1 MAGADLTT
9 LVTIDVSAEKIG
21 IRDRRHS
28 SSHGND
34 GNDGEKDKE
43 EMKTELHGGGDKMIC
58 NVLEVRVA

>member
-28 SSHGND
+28 SSHGNH
-34 GNDGEKDKE
+34 GEKDKE

-58 NVLEVRVA
+58 NLLEVRVA